1 MTRLSRLLAVLLCSA
16 AAACTVGDITDGQPG
31 GSNTGGDPATE
42 PGTPGT
48 PGNPP
53 APGQTGITLSSPA
66 AVTTKLGTTI
76 EIPIAVSAAGVTGNI
91 ALTATGV
98 PAGWTAS
105 VVPASVS
112 GTEATEVH
120 LVVQVP
126 TNATATAHQLG
137 VAASGSGVSQAVV
150 APVTVQNQLDLSIAS
165 GGTHTFSGVVY
176 VKAGAQLIIKNN
188 DGINHQ
194 VHASSPLQHQGAAMA
209 PGGTYTQTPNATG
222 QVTVYCHIH
231 GQGTGTLNI
240 IVQ

>member
-1 MTRLSRLLAVLLCSA
+1 MTRLSRLLAVFVCSFT
-16 AAACTVGDITDGQPG
+16 AACTVGDVTDGQPG
-31 GSNTGGDPATE
+31 GGRSTDDPATE
-42 PGTPGT
+42 PGAPGT
-48 PGNPP
+48 PGVPTP
-53 APGQTGITLSSPA
+53 PGQTGISLSNPA
-66 AVTTKLGTTI
+66 AVSTKLGTTI
-76 EIPIAVSAAGVTGNI
+76 EIPIAVSAAGVAGNI

-126 TNATATAHQLG
+126 TNATASAYQLG
-137 VAASGSGVSQAVV
+137 VSASGSGASQAVV

-165 GGTHTFSGVVY
+165 GGVHSFSGVVY
-176 VKAGAQLIIKNN
+176 VKAGAQLLIKNN
-188 DGINHQ
+188 DTVNHQ
-194 VHASSPLQHQGAAMA
+194 VHASAPLQHQGSPMA
-209 PGGTYTQTPNATG
+209 PGGTYTQTPGGAG

-231 GQGTGTLNI
+231 GQGSGALNI